1 MKGEAADARSI
12 LEVYDLERVAYCSVW
27 DLQKQLQE
35 ALIQQKRNPEHTQY
49 TDDDLADMLLFVE
62 HPHVYTLG
70 KSGNAEHLLRS
81 VTELHDL
88 DADFVPVDRGGDIT
102 YHGPGQ
108 RIAYVMLDL
117 NKRGKDVRKYV
128 NSLEEWIIQTLAEF
142 DIKGERRK
150 DRVGVW
156 VVRKDKPLSSSG
168 DFLEDKIAAVG
179 VRLRKWVSFHG
190 IAINVNPNL
199 EHYKGIVPCGIQ
211 QHGVTSLHDLGLEA
225 SMDDLDNALSK
236 TFKNVFGKE

>member
-1 MKGEAADARSI
+1 MRREHVWLLQHPELYTAGTSANSS
-12 LEVYDLERVAYCSVW
+12 DLVDP
-27 DLQKQLQE
+27 DLF
-35 ALIQQKRNPEHTQY
+35 P
-49 TDDDLADMLLFVE
+49 
-62 HPHVYTLG
+62 VYT
-70 KSGNAEHLLRS
+70 SQ
-81 VTELHDL
+81 
-88 DADFVPVDRGGDIT
+88 RGGQYT

-142 DIKGERRK
+142 NIKGERRK

-156 VVRKDKPLSSSG
+156 VVRKDKPLSPSG

-179 VRLRKWVSFHG
+179 VRLRKWISFHG

-199 EHYKGIVPCGIQ
+199 DHYKGIVPCGIQ
-211 QHGVTSLHDLGLEA
+211 HHGVTSLADLGLEA

>member
-1 MKGEAADARSI
+1 MVNWIKTDEFITYPDA
-12 LEVYDLERVAYCSVW
+12 LERMEQIVSG
-27 DLQKQLQE
+27 
-35 ALIQQKRNPEHTQY
+35 LISGDETEHIW
-49 TDDDLADMLLFVE
+49 LLE
-62 HPHVYTLG
+62 HPELYTAGTSANSSDLVDPDLFPVYT
-70 KSGNAEHLLRS
+70 SQ
-81 VTELHDL
+81 
-88 DADFVPVDRGGDIT
+88 RGGQYT

-108 RIAYVMLDL
+108 RIAYIMLDL

-211 QHGVTSLHDLGLEA
+211 QHGVTSLSDLGLEA
-225 SMDDLDNALSK
+225 YMDDLDNAISK
-236 TFKNVFGKE
+236 TLMNVFGKE

>member
-1 MKGEAADARSI
+1 MVNWIKTDEFISYPDA
-12 LEVYDLERVAYCSVW
+12 LERMEQIVSR
-27 DLQKQLQE
+27 
-35 ALIQQKRNPEHTQY
+35 LISGDENEHIW
-49 TDDDLADMLLFVE
+49 LLE
-62 HPHVYTLG
+62 HPELYTAGTSANSSDLVDPDLFPVYT
-70 KSGNAEHLLRS
+70 SQ
-81 VTELHDL
+81 
-88 DADFVPVDRGGDIT
+88 RGGQYT

-156 VVRKDKPLSSSG
+156 VVRKDRPLSPSG
-168 DFLEDKIAAVG
+168 NFLEDKIAAVG